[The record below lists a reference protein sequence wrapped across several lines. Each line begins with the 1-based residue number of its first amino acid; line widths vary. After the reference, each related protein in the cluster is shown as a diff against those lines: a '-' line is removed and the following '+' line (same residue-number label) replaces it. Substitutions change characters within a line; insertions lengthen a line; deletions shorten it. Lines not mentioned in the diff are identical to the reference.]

1 MKDKKLFFGISIVFL
16 FLATVGFSYAYF
28 TATLVNKD
36 VKEQIVTTGT
46 LELTYND
53 GPEIVMN
60 NIKPGATITKEVSVK
75 NTGTL
80 DASYN
85 LVWQELVNEIID
97 DEMVIEATCTRLN
110 SNGVEEGTCDDLLN
124 TPIKRVKIKEN
135 VFIEPG
141 VTHKYNITISFKE
154 INADQNYNQGM
165 NFNGVLGINEYKVPK
180 IVNCNFDGELTP
192 GVEYVNG
199 QYTYRYMQKPNYS
212 QYGNKS
218 WEDMTENGWSVYL
231 TDNDS
236 TDPVTSTICTQIN
249 NIPVI
254 STKYMFYR
262 TEAISIDL
270 NSFDTSNIIDMEG
283 MFKYAHTPL
292 LDLSNFNTSNVITME
307 KMFEESEIKTL
318 DINNFDT
325 SNVTDMS
332 YMFWDANVTNLDLS
346 NFDTSNVINM
356 EWMFTSCRAKTIN
369 LLNFN
374 TSKVTNMNWMFE
386 GVYVVELDLSSFDT
400 SNVTDMSSMFRSA
413 SNLVTIYASD
423 KFVTDNVTDSTDM
436 FIWTNKLVG
445 GNGTKRTAAHSDK
458 EYARIDTADTP
469 GYFTL
474 KNN

>member
-28 TATLVNKD
+28 TATLVNKN
-36 VKEQIVTTGT
+36 VKEQVVTTGT

-53 GPEIVMN
+53 EPEIVMN

-135 VFIEPG
+135 VFIEPS

-212 QYGNKS
+212 
-218 WEDMTENGWSVYL
+218 
-231 TDNDS
+231 
-236 TDPVTSTICTQIN
+236 
-249 NIPVI
+249 
-254 STKYMFYR
+254 
-262 TEAISIDL
+262 
-270 NSFDTSNIIDMEG
+270 
-283 MFKYAHTPL
+283 
-292 LDLSNFNTSNVITME
+292 
-307 KMFEESEIKTL
+307 
-318 DINNFDT
+318 
-325 SNVTDMS
+325 
-332 YMFWDANVTNLDLS
+332 
-346 NFDTSNVINM
+346 
-356 EWMFTSCRAKTIN
+356 
-369 LLNFN
+369 
-374 TSKVTNMNWMFE
+374 
-386 GVYVVELDLSSFDT
+386 
-400 SNVTDMSSMFRSA
+400 
-413 SNLVTIYASD
+413 
-423 KFVTDNVTDSTDM
+423 
-436 FIWTNKLVG
+436 
-445 GNGTKRTAAHSDK
+445 
-458 EYARIDTADTP
+458 
-469 GYFTL
+469 
-474 KNN
+474 